1 MKVISCAGFGGQ
13 GILTA
18 GILLAHAGI
27 HNKDTVTWYPSYGAE
42 MRGGTANCVVKINDT
57 PIASPYAK
65 TFDILFAM
73 NGPSVDKFKMT
84 VKPGGTI
91 LVNTSMVTLDEK
103 TYPDTVDVFGVPAD
117 DLAQQTN
124 NPKGANLVMLGS
136 MIKKTGLFEIELFE
150 KTMCQYFEEK
160 GKAKFNQNNK
170 KALMAGYEVFNKL
183 GE

>member
-42 MRGGTANCVVKINDT
+42 MRGGTANCVIKIDDT

-65 TFDILFAM
+65 TYDILFAM
-73 NGPSVDKFKMT
+73 NGPSVDKFKMN
-84 VKPGGTI
+84 VKQGGKI
-91 LVNTSMVTLDEK
+91 FINTSMATPGSK
-103 TYPDTVDVFGVPAD
+103 TYPDSVDVFDVPAD

-124 NPKGANLVMLGS
+124 NPKGANLIMLGS

-150 KTMCQYFEEK
+150 RAMCQYFEKK
-160 GKAKFNQNNK
+160 GKGRFNQNNK